1 MDIEQRLNR
10 LERQNRRMKKGMIG
24 MVVAGFSLLVMA
36 QASPPK
42 IHDLI
47 RAKKIE
53 VVSDNGRRVIL
64 LESWK
69 LGGRISTN
77 NKKGK
82 TLFTV
87 SATDNG
93 NGLIATYSSKGK
105 KLVSITSTRGNNG
118 AIATHNSKGKVI
130 VDLSAA
136 GDAGG
141 SISTYDH
148 NGTALIGIKI
158 RKNGSGAVVHYNRA
172 GKPDR
177 VWP

>member
-10 LERQNRRMKKGMIG
+10 LERQNKRLKKGMIG

-53 VVSDNGRRVIL
+53 VVSDNGRKVIL

-69 LGGRISTN
+69 LGGWIQTY

-82 TLFTV
+82 PLFTV
-87 SATDNG
+87 AATDNG
-93 NGLIATYSSKGK
+93 NGLI
-105 KLVSITSTRGNNG
+105 SIY
-118 AIATHNSKGKVI
+118 NSKGKPSVSI
-130 VDLSAA
+130 AT
-136 GDAGG
+136 AGG
-141 SISTYDH
+141 GQRRRNYH
-148 NGTALIGIKI
+148 LQLQGQ
-158 RKNGSGAVVHYNRA
+158 
-172 GKPDR
+172 
-177 VWP
+177 

>member
-53 VVSDNGRRVIL
+53 VVADNGRRVISL
-64 LESWK
+64 KSWV
-69 LGGRISTN
+69 LGGWIETY
-77 NKKGK
+77 NKKGNS
-82 TLFTV
+82 LF
-87 SATDNG
+87 
-93 NGLIATYSSKGK
+93 
-105 KLVSITSTRGNNG
+105 
-118 AIATHNSKGKVI
+118 I
-130 VDLSAA
+130 VAA
-136 GDAGG
+136 
-141 SISTYDH
+141 
-148 NGTALIGIKI
+148 
-158 RKNGSGAVVHYNRA
+158 RPNGSGAIVHYNRA

-177 VWP
+177 VWPLN